1 MSEYKVQ
8 TPGRKRMKTPLAR
21 QILFQYL
28 LSVALFTVALPLLAL
43 VCVILASSRTWYGTE
58 PLYQLL
64 TWARDYFFLV
74 FAAAYAAGFLVIT
87 IYFIRK
93 PLRFLDELVSAS
105 AQLANLS
112 EEPIQLPAA
121 MKGAEDQLNLVR
133 QQALHSAAAAREAEQ
148 RKNDLIVYLA
158 HDLKTPLTS
167 VIGYLTLLRDEPQ
180 ISPELRSRYTGIAL
194 EKAERLEDLIN
205 EFFDITRFN
214 LSHLTLEVSRVDLS
228 LMLEQACSEFAPIFA
243 EKDLSCQL
251 DVPPKLECSC
261 DPDKLARVFDNLL
274 RNACHYSF
282 PHTSVQVAA
291 REEDGRLTLTFENEG
306 PTIPREKLDRI
317 FEQFFR
323 LDSSRGTRTG
333 GAGLGLAIARQIAEL
348 HGGSITAASAENH
361 IRFTVVLPQFQKG

>member
-1 MSEYKVQ
+1 M
-8 TPGRKRMKTPLAR
+8 
-21 QILFQYL
+21 
-28 LSVALFTVALPLLAL
+28 
-43 VCVILASSRTWYGTE
+43 
-58 PLYQLL
+58 
-64 TWARDYFFLV
+64 
-74 FAAAYAAGFLVIT
+74 
-87 IYFIRK
+87 
-93 PLRFLDELVSAS
+93 
-105 AQLANLS
+105 
-112 EEPIQLPAA
+112 
-121 MKGAEDQLNLVR
+121 
-133 QQALHSAAAAREAEQ
+133 
-148 RKNDLIVYLA
+148 
-158 HDLKTPLTS
+158 
-167 VIGYLTLLRDEPQ
+167 
-180 ISPELRSRYTGIAL
+180 
-194 EKAERLEDLIN
+194 
-205 EFFDITRFN
+205 
-214 LSHLTLEVSRVDLS
+214 DLS